1 MTLGMIGRLRPSLIA
16 LPTIMSG
23 YNRRDQ
29 LRKKCDRTMLFQ
41 LCESSTT
48 SRREIIWLM
57 QFGKDMWQAC
67 QAYLR
72 LYSLIRVTLFYAQ
85 ALVSIRPQRDQ
96 FGGD

>member
-1 MTLGMIGRLRPSLIA
+1 
-16 LPTIMSG
+16 
-23 YNRRDQ
+23 
-29 LRKKCDRTMLFQ
+29 
-41 LCESSTT
+41 
-48 SRREIIWLM
+48 M